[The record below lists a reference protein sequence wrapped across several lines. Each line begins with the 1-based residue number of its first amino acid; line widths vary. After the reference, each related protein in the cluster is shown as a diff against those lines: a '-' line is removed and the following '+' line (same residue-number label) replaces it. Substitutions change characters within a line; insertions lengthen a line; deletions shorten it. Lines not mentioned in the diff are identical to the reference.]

1 MANSKYDCRE
11 ELCEYDLDVNLFKKF
26 GLSVYEVVP
35 VRKAFILCTDKGN
48 KILKKVNYSLE
59 NLRFI
64 YNSLNYINKSFNR
77 TISFVKTLD
86 EDIYTLWN
94 NEVYFIMDLVKG
106 RESEFSNPVDLN
118 ITSRSLAEF
127 HKAGEGINSYVNF
140 KGRNNCGSFIDT
152 LKRKRE
158 EMIFFK
164 NISNL
169 YEDKNEFDEV
179 FLKNVDY
186 NIYEAEKSI
195 DILENSKYYKLCS
208 EENKVV
214 LCHHDLAH
222 HNIIIK
228 RNKGYFIDFDYSI
241 IDLKVH
247 DLCNYITKAVK
258 NSGYQIEKAK
268 EILKEYV
275 KINPIDQYEMKV
287 LYGMLAFPEDFYSIS
302 RDYYTKR
309 KDWTVETFINR
320 IDKKTGLNEDR
331 SNFII
336 EFEKLI
342 Y

>member
-1 MANSKYDCRE
+1 MLNSKYDSRE

-35 VRKAFILCTDKGN
+35 VRKAFILCTSKGN

-59 NLRFI
+59 ELKFI

-77 TISFVKTLD
+77 TINFVTTLD
-86 EDIYTLWN
+86 GNIYTLWN

-118 ITSRSLAEF
+118 ITSKSLAEF
-127 HKAGEGINSYVNF
+127 HKAGEGINSYVSF
-140 KGRNNCGSFIDT
+140 KSRNNCGNFIGA
-152 LKRKRE
+152 LKRKKE

-164 NISNL
+164 SISNL
-169 YEDKNEFDEV
+169 YEEKNEFDEV
-179 FLKNVDY
+179 FLKNVDS
-186 NIYEAEKSI
+186 NIYQAEKSI
-195 DILENSKYYKLCS
+195 DILENSKYYKLCG

-222 HNIIIK
+222 HNVII
-228 RNKGYFIDFDYSI
+228 RGDKGYFIDFDYSI

-258 NSGYQIEKAK
+258 NSGYHIEKAK
-268 EILKEYV
+268 DILNQYV
-275 KINPIDQYEMKV
+275 KINSIDKNEMKV

-309 KDWTVETFINR
+309 KDWTLETFINR
-320 IDKKTGLNEDR
+320 IEKKTYINEDK
-331 SNFII
+331 SQFII

-342 Y
+342 